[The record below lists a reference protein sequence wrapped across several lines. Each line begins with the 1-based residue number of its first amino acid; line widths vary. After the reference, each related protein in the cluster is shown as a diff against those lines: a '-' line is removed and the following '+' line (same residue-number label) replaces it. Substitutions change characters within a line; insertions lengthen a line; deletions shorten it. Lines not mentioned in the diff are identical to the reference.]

1 MFQQAIEIVKNF
13 QADNGLPGL
22 LETLQYMSANRDSLS
37 EKESWAFRIVFND
50 MSKLFA

>member
-1 MFQQAIEIVKNF
+1 MFQQAIEIVKIF
-13 QADNGLPGL
+13 QDDNALPGL

-37 EKESWAFRIVFND
+37 EKESWAFNIVLND